1 MRDVK
6 PNNFHLVSAIEQFR
20 MNCADRHTTNQFNE
34 ISASL
39 TTQASLI
46 QTTASNSSF
55 LNLPINLNTWAAGS
69 TTLDSTPGVFQLVD
83 QNISELKLPHRNTS
97 GIFDSLI
104 TSEPTKL
111 YLNSDIVETSR

>member
-39 TTQASLI
+39 TTQAYPI
-46 QTTASNSSF
+46 QTTASNINL
-55 LNLPINLNTWAAGS
+55 LNLPISLNTWASDS
-69 TTLDSTPGVFQLVD
+69 TTIDSTPGVFQLVD
-83 QNISELKLPHRNTS
+83 QNISELRLPHRNTS